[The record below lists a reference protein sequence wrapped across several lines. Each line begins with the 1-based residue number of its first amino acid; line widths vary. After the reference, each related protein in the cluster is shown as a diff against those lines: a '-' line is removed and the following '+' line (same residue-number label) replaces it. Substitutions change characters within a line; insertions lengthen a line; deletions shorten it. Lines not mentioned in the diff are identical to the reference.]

1 MTSSVLSVIVRNFCV
16 DLICKNGFVDV
27 LLDVTFRRFV
37 WNWSYFKNI
46 TLMKPCEKRNSL
58 FYIRI
63 E

>member
-1 MTSSVLSVIVRNFCV
+1 MCCWMLRLGVL
-16 DLICKNGFVDV
+16 
-27 LLDVTFRRFV
+27 FRIGAI
-37 WNWSYFKNI
+37 KNI